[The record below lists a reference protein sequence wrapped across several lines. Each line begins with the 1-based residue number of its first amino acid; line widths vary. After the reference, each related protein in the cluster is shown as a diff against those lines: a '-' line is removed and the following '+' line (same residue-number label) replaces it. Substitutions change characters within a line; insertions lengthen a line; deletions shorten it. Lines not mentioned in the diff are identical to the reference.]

1 MAAGAEGGGDAQGS
15 EDEDEVAVEAA
26 ERAEAE
32 MMAALAATLRADAAG
47 AALVLVGWSMGG
59 MLAAELA
66 LRLQQLG

>member
-1 MAAGAEGGGDAQGS
+1 
-15 EDEDEVAVEAA
+15 
-26 ERAEAE
+26 

>member
-1 MAAGAEGGGDAQGS
+1 MAAGAEGGGNAEGS
-15 EDEDEVAVEAA
+15 EAEDEVAVAAA